1 MTIRAMATVDALFKV
16 TRFKARTGIVYDE
29 REAANAA
36 VVVEAKTTKK
46 PVKGP
51 GLRGF
56 FFGATKNEYDLA
68 QLLREK
74 FRFAFVVL
82 SEKNEQGQHFFELLT
97 LEQVEQMTRT
107 KRVQFKVNLSLN
119 ADARI

>member
-1 MTIRAMATVDALFKV
+1 MATVDALFKV

-36 VVVEAKTTKK
+36 VVAH
-46 PVKGP
+46 GP
-51 GLRGF
+51 SNCALDSGLRGF

-97 LEQVEQMTRT
+97 FEQVEQMTRT
-107 KRVQFKVNLSLN
+107 K
-119 ADARI
+119 